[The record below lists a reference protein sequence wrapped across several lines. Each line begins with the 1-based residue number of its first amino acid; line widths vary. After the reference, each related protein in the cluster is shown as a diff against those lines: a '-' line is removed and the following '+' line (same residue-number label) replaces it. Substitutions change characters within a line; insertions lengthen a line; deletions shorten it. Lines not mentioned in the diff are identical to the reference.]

1 MTHQEFEERLDE
13 ILKDCRQA
21 LQQQIGLILD
31 GRHRLDVETADKY
44 LIETPKQAIRELF
57 VDVVGADV
65 DLPNSI
71 MPKHGQAM
79 QNILKR
85 KLRTT
90 ITGEEGGDE

>member
-1 MTHQEFEERLDE
+1 MTHQEFDERLD
-13 ILKDCRQA
+13 
-21 LQQQIGLILD
+21 
-31 GRHRLDVETADKY
+31 TAVTKSSPD
-44 LIETPKQAIRELF
+44 EAKQAIRELF

-90 ITGEEGGDE
+90 ITGKGGGE